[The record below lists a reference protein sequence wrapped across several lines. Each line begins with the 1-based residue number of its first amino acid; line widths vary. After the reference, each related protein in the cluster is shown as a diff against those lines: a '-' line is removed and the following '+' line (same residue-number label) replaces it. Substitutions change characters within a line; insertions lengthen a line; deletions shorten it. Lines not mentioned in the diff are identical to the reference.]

1 MKAFLSKVF
10 SFFVTSMILLMV
22 LMVFT
27 NAVLRYGFSTGIPE
41 AEELSRFLFV
51 WICFMGTVYAFNKG
65 EHVGVTMFLD
75 MMPEK
80 AKRWMIGVGELM
92 TLCVLII
99 MFWGG
104 ISYTQ
109 TSGASISP
117 ATGIMMGFVSAPICI
132 ASLAMFVILVKRMAG
147 KYFPSQKLRG

>member
-1 MKAFLSKVF
+1 
-10 SFFVTSMILLMV
+10 
-22 LMVFT
+22 
-27 NAVLRYGFSTGIPE
+27 
-41 AEELSRFLFV
+41 
-51 WICFMGTVYAFNKG
+51 
-65 EHVGVTMFLD
+65 
-75 MMPEK
+75 
-80 AKRWMIGVGELM
+80 MIGVGELM

>member
-75 MMPEK
+75 MMP
-80 AKRWMIGVGELM
+80 AKIKLWMVGFGELI
-92 TLCVLII
+92 TLYVLVV

-104 ISYTQ
+104 VNYIQ
-109 TSGASISP
+109 TGGVSIAP
-117 ATGIMMGFVSAPICI
+117 ATGIMMGFVSVSICI
-132 ASLAMFVILVKRMAG
+132 ASLAMLGILVKRMVS
-147 KYFPSQKLRG
+147 KYLSSQKVEG